1 MPFGIRGCMEAKSNS
16 NSVVS
21 FSIHNSVLL
30 AFFFNKNFEKNL
42 VLKKT
47 RLIFAPALGSLAQLV

>member
-1 MPFGIRGCMEAKSNS
+1 MPFGIRGCMEAKS

-30 AFFFNKNFEKNL
+30 AFFSIKILRK
-42 VLKKT
+42 
-47 RLIFAPALGSLAQLV
+47 IWC